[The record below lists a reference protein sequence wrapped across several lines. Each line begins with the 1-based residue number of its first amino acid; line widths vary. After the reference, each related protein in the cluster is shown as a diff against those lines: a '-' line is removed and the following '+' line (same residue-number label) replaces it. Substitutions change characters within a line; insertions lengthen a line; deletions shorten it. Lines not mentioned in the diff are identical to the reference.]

1 MKLHNATVKLA
12 GRTENACRA
21 KSESFSFYVTV
32 KLIRLVN
39 VSHKRYVYESYKRLI
54 RYTFV

>member
-1 MKLHNATVKLA
+1 MKLHNATVNLA

-32 KLIRLVN
+32 KLIRLIN
-39 VSHKRYVYESYKRLI
+39 VSHKRYVCVKY
-54 RYTFV
+54 